1 MKIGLEFEGV
11 IRDRTTGEIA
21 RWSKMPDQIKRRIKT
36 AMFPRKEALDP
47 CDRYDALA
55 EVRTD
60 PLENPSPKELI
71 WSLFEEME
79 RASIAFNNN
88 GYDIQ
93 WWEQEL
99 PKALHEEIKADFA
112 TDDPEGKKSKSTI
125 TLKENGERCEYK
137 SEGNLFRGGG
147 LHINIS
153 HVPFLFCEGLMLHL
167 HNGLKYLK
175 TEYKFQSHY
184 RTNFLY
190 RNRYDDSV
198 KITEPQICIA
208 EYMSHGFNVPTLS
221 GWRERWMNSE
231 KAERQG
237 SRNMGCGTCYGFDM
251 DMRWAFELLRLA
263 TQYFNPPSEMK

>member
-11 IRDRTTGEIA
+11 IRDRSTGEIA
-21 RWSKMPDQIKRRIKT
+21 RWSKMSEQTRRRIKT

-60 PLENPSPKELI
+60 PLENPGPKELI
-71 WSLFEEME
+71 WTLFGEME

-112 TDDPEGKKSKSTI
+112 TDDPEGKKSKCTYS
-125 TLKENGERCEYK
+125 LRENGERYEYK

-153 HVPFLFCEGLMLHL
+153 HVPFQFSQGLMLHL
-167 HNGLKYLK
+167 HNGLKNLK
-175 TEYKFQSHY
+175 TDYKFQSHY

-190 RNRYDDSV
+190 RDRYDDKV
-198 KITEPQICIA
+198 KIGKPDICIA

-221 GWRERWMNSE
+221 GWRERWAKGNEGVKEGRHMS
-231 KAERQG
+231 
-237 SRNMGCGTCYGFDM
+237 YGVSYCFDM
-251 DMRWAFELLRLA
+251 DMRWAFDLWGLA
-263 TQYFNPPSEMK
+263 KQWFDHVGEMK